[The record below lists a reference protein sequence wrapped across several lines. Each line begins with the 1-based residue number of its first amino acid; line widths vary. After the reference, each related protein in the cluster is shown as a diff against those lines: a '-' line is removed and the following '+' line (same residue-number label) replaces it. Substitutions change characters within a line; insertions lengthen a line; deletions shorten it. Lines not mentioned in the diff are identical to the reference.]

1 MVASPS
7 TGSLAKAADHASLVR
22 KGLAAVKK
30 YVKSNK
36 SLISQEDGDKQTL
49 LHAVASEGD
58 LEILNW
64 LLKHAKPADMK
75 KRDKTGWTPLHVA
88 GHGGKLDL
96 YEALLRKGASP
107 NAQNAHLTSPF
118 VYLCRHAPMGTE
130 SMSPA
135 FLNLL
140 DLNMEKGVD
149 IDNQNTNGETALHDS
164 TSRGMVELTRYLLL
178 KGADPNALNQVGESP
193 LHKAVQCR
201 HAESSLS
208 MVKILVENSA
218 DTTVCGLTGSPLAI
232 ALMHKNTAV
241 ADFLKNK
248 KSSSHPKE
256 EGADYRVHASKS
268 LGPSYDNLDM
278 ATLLGIRPSTGG
290 GGSISTTQKPGSDDI
305 VESNEGFNFELGTQL
320 EMLDDLADLQID
332 DDMMTFDYKGCQGEE
347 IVNIMGVYKTAA
359 KKDTAVAARMSS
371 EMLVGK
377 NVSDERSM
385 ARRFFCITVLK
396 TPDNGKLRGLLRTQ
410 TGDHRFYIPVTALKD
425 KSGGKGIQ
433 AKDIFKELLKELPEL
448 DQKGISK
455 CILVD
460 NPGLQA
466 ELFKFEQSKALQ
478 ASRMKIGILY
488 AKKGQ
493 TTEEEIFGNE
503 HGSEDFEKFLRLLG
517 DVITLEGW
525 EGFKGDLD
533 VKHNRTG
540 THSLHTT
547 FRKTDIMFHVATY
560 LPHSNEDEQ
569 QIAKKRCI
577 GNDLTTIIYLEEGA
591 TFKPPCVSGDFLH
604 VFAAVQPATTKEGKP
619 GFRIAFSSREGVP
632 NFGPIIPKPAVF
644 ASEGAYFRDFLL
656 TKLINGERASL
667 HSDFLVSKMI
677 KTRQMFLESLVQNFV
692 PSLDD
697 S

>member
-1 MVASPS
+1 MATNLTLSPS
-7 TGSLAKAADHASLVR
+7 SSSLTKAIDHVSLIR

-30 YVKSNK
+30 HVKSNK
-36 SLISQEDGDKQTL
+36 LLISQEDGDKQTL
-49 LHAVASEGD
+49 FHVAAAEGD
-58 LEILNW
+58 LEIMNW
-64 LLKHAKPADMK
+64 LLKHSKPADLK

-88 GHGGKLDL
+88 GHGGKQEL

-118 VYLCRHAPMGTE
+118 AYLCRHAPMGTD
-130 SMSPA
+130 SMTPA

-140 DLNMEKGVD
+140 DLNMERGVD

-164 TSRGMVELTRYLLL
+164 TSRGMVELTRYLLV
-178 KGADPNALNQVGESP
+178 KGADPNALSSVGETP

-201 HAESSLS
+201 HPESSLA
-208 MVKILVENSA
+208 MVKIMVESGA

-232 ALMHKNTAV
+232 ALMLNNTAV
-241 ADFLKNK
+241 ADFLKSHKSNK
-248 KSSSHPKE
+248 DEK
-256 EGADYRVHASKS
+256 ADYRVHAAKS
-268 LGPSYDNLDM
+268 VGPSYDNLDL
-278 ATLLGIRPSTGG
+278 ATLLGIRPSSGG
-290 GGSISTTQKPGSDDI
+290 GGAISTTQKPGPDDI
-305 VESNEGFNFELGTQL
+305 VEMNDRFNFEIGTQV
-320 EMLDDLADLQID
+320 EVLDDLADLKID
-332 DDMMTFDYKGCQGEE
+332 DDKMTFDYKGCQSDE
-347 IVNIMGVYKTAA
+347 IVNILGIYRTPIKRETGPNG
-359 KKDTAVAARMSS
+359 RSLS
-371 EMLVGK
+371 EPPPLK
-377 NVSDERSM
+377 NVMDEKNLS
-385 ARRFFCITVLK
+385 RRFFCITVLR
-396 TPDNGKLRGLLRTQ
+396 TPVNGKLRGLMRTQ
-410 TGDHRFYIPVTALKD
+410 TGDHRFYIPVTALKN
-425 KSGGKGIQ
+425 SSKGYV
-433 AKDIFKELLKELPEL
+433 AKDIFKELVKEIPEL
-448 DQKGISK
+448 ELKGISK
-455 CILVD
+455 CSLVD
-460 NPGLQA
+460 TTGLQD
-466 ELFKFEQSKALQ
+466 ELFKFEQSKQLQ

-493 TTEEEIFGNE
+493 STEEEIFGNE
-503 HGSEDFEKFLRLLG
+503 HGSEEFEKFLRLLG

-540 THSLHTT
+540 TQSVHTT

-591 TFKPPCVSGDFLH
+591 IFKPPCVSGDFLH

-619 GFRIAFSSREGVP
+619 GFRIAFCSRDEVP
-632 NFGPIIPKPAVF
+632 NFGPVIPKPAVF
-644 ASEGAYFRDFLL
+644 ASEGGYFRDFLL

-677 KTRQMFLESLVQNFV
+677 KTRQMFLESLIQNFA
-692 PSLDD
+692 PTLDD